1 MYLLK
6 NKKPIKESHNISLS
20 ALSSG
25 KENVVNCIIHST
37 QIYMNNHYIII
48 QNDLSFWIMIQMIF
62 HLTKWSAPLS
72 ARRGN
77 VKSFSSLSTGTRI
90 LSMAVTWPCGI
101 QKEII
106 NKIGAE
112 SNNNK
117 S

>member
-1 MYLLK
+1 
-6 NKKPIKESHNISLS
+6 
-20 ALSSG
+20 
-25 KENVVNCIIHST
+25 
-37 QIYMNNHYIII
+37 
-48 QNDLSFWIMIQMIF
+48 MIF

-72 ARRGN
+72 AGRDN
-77 VKSFSSLSTGTRI
+77 VKLFSFLSTGTRI

-106 NKIGAE
+106 NKIGVE

>member
-25 KENVVNCIIHST
+25 KDNVVNCIIHST

-62 HLTKWSAPLS
+62 HVTKWSAPLS
-72 ARRGN
+72 AEREN
-77 VKSFSSLSTGTRI
+77 VKSFSFLSTRTRI

-106 NKIGAE
+106 NKIGVE